1 MKIKSSEKKL
11 RQISEHLEEILNLK
25 IKSFESGSKRILKN
39 SKTKLKSSTK
49 KLNLKLRAL

>member
-1 MKIKSSEKKL
+1 LKKLRNEDQEFRKKKL

-39 SKTKLKSSTK
+39 SKP
-49 KLNLKLRAL
+49 N